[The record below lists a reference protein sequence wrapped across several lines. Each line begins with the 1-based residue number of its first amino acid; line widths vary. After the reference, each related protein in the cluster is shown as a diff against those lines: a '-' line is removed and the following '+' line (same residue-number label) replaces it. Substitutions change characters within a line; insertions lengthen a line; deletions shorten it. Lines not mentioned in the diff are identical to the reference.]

1 MHPYE
6 VPASV
11 KDHVVNRM
19 GKLLAHDTIAA
30 AHAALVVVD
39 MQNYFCASGFP
50 GEVPMSQSTAGVQ
63 CGSVIATP
71 SHCSTYTC

>member
-1 MHPYE
+1 MSSALSPQ
-6 VPASV
+6 
-11 KDHVVNRM
+11 
-19 GKLLAHDTIAA
+19 TIFDVSAPGRRSSTIPEA
-30 AHAALVVVD
+30 GANTGA
-39 MQNYFCASGFP
+39 